1 MEGDPLIGRST
12 RLMTY
17 PTRHL
22 ASLAAAAL
30 AALVV
35 MGCGG
40 EPASRAAE
48 RGQGDEPRTVRVV
61 PAARGELPEVVAV
74 AGTLAAEE
82 EVVLGMKVAGRLGQV
97 TVDLGSR
104 VGRGQLLARLVPTD
118 FELRVRQA
126 AAALEQARARL
137 GLGPEDAGDEVDAE
151 ETALV
156 LQARAVLAEAEARRN
171 RARALFAEQLLP
183 RADLDEAEASFQVAQ
198 GRYQDA
204 NDEVLNRRALL
215 AQRRSELELA
225 RQQLADSVLLAP
237 FAGAVRERHAV
248 PGVFVSAGQ
257 PVVTLVRI
265 HPLRLRLAVP
275 ERAAANVRI
284 GQPVRVGVEG
294 DPRAYAGRV
303 ARLSPAIEESNR
315 TLLVEAEVPNTDG
328 ALRPGAF
335 AAAEILTSGGR
346 PVVFVPASAI
356 INFAGIEKVLTV
368 EDGKSV
374 EKRVRTGRRVGERV
388 EVIEGIAAGEDVVV
402 APGNLVG
409 GQAVA
414 VRR

>member
-1 MEGDPLIGRST
+1 MD
-12 RLMTY
+12 
-17 PTRHL
+17 PTRRPTLL
-22 ASLAAAAL
+22 ATAAL
-30 AALVV
+30 AAAVAVV
-35 MGCGG
+35 AAGCDG

-48 RGQGDEPRTVRVV
+48 RGEGEAPRTVRVV
-61 PAARGELPEVVAV
+61 PAVRGELPEVVAV

-82 EVVLGMKVAGRLGQV
+82 EVVLGMKVAGRIGQV

-118 FELRVRQA
+118 FMLRVRQA
-126 AAALEQARARL
+126 EAALEQARARL
-137 GLGPEDAGDEVDAE
+137 GLGPEDAGDQVDAE
-151 ETALV
+151 QTALV
-156 LQARAVLAEAEARRN
+156 VQARAVLAEAQARRD

-204 NDEVLNRRALL
+204 SDEVLNRRALL
-215 AQRRSELELA
+215 AQRRSEVDLA

-237 FAGAVRERHAV
+237 FAGAVRERQAV
-248 PGVFVSAGQ
+248 PGQFVSAGQ

-284 GQPVRVGVEG
+284 GQQVRVGVEG
-294 DPRAYAGRV
+294 DPRTYSGRV
-303 ARLSPAIEESNR
+303 ARLSPAIEETNR
-315 TLLVEAEVPNTDG
+315 TLLVEAEVPNRDG

-356 INFAGIEKVLTV
+356 VNFAGIEKVLTV
-368 EDGKSV
+368 ADGKSV

-388 EVIEGIAAGEDVVV
+388 EVVEGLAAGEDVVV

-409 GQAVA
+409 GQVVA